1 MELLS
6 WLIFLISVAS
16 IKCIR
21 TVKGNTD
28 RFKASERGAKC
39 ENGFGLIRDQ
49 NLCNDAAK
57 KLVNNSLQFKHW
69 EDTSRNNF
77 DAFLHGNTF
86 TKGCYWQVGRKSH
99 LYFNPYGIDEPRNN
113 EIRLCEKLIQL

>member
-1 MELLS
+1 MIFYNQFLS
-6 WLIFLISVAS
+6 I
-16 IKCIR
+16 
-21 TVKGNTD
+21 TD

-69 EDTSRNNF
+69 EDTSRNNS

-113 EIRLCEKLIQL
+113 EIRLCEKLIQLGISK